1 MNKILN
7 GACIGLAVALI
18 ICLLP
23 MPYGYYNLVRFIA
36 MATFCYMTYVF
47 YQEDRPY
54 LYVTSSLL
62 TLLFQPFFKIA
73 LGRTLWN
80 IVDVI
85 VAIALIILCYTEKNR
100 KYKNKQGGIQNAR
113 ISVVSSVLD
122 KPVCFDLRAGI
133 CLCAG

>member
-7 GACIGLAVALI
+7 GACTGLAAALI

-36 MATFCYMTYVF
+36 MATFGYMTYVF

-54 LYVTSSLL
+54 LCVTSSLL

-100 KYKNKQGGIQNAR
+100 K
-113 ISVVSSVLD
+113 L
-122 KPVCFDLRAGI
+122 
-133 CLCAG
+133 

>member
-7 GACIGLAVALI
+7 GACIGLASALI

-36 MATFCYMTYVF
+36 MATFGYMTYVF

-100 KYKNKQGGIQNAR
+100 K
-113 ISVVSSVLD
+113 L
-122 KPVCFDLRAGI
+122 
-133 CLCAG
+133 